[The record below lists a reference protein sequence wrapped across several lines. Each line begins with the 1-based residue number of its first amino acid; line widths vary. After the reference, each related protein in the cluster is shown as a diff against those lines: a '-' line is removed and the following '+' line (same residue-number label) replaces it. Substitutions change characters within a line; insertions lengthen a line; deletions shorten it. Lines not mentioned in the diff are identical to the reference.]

1 MNMFLKST
9 GMVCMALAVSSQAF
23 GMDEVEELKR
33 RLDALEQR
41 SAVSAEPSGEKKGS
55 ISFGGLVEVEA
66 NYQDTEGAEST
77 TDLTLATFELGVEAR
92 VNPWLSAYGVL
103 LYEQGESDDRFI
115 VDEAYIR
122 MKSDSSPIFAEVGR
136 FTQSFGRFESGMI
149 SDPMTLELGETK
161 HHASVKAGYEQEGL
175 LASLSVFKGD
185 VQKTDENEINSL
197 VASIDWAEEV
207 GDFHYGVG
215 ASWTN
220 NIGDT
225 DGLQGEVDSVNRQTD
240 DLVGGWTASAMAGY
254 KSFELRGEYLGA
266 LDKFS
271 DGESVG
277 RQPAAWSV
285 EAGYSF
291 DAPFSLAVRYEGSD
305 DFDTNDKRYGA
316 TLGWDVAD
324 GAGLA
329 FEYQRADNK
338 GAADSDTF
346 TMQLAMEF

>member
-1 MNMFLKST
+1 
-9 GMVCMALAVSSQAF
+9 MALAVSSQAF

-175 LASLSVFKGD
+175 LASLPFSREMSRRLM
-185 VQKTDENEINSL
+185 KTRS
-197 VASIDWAEEV
+197 
-207 GDFHYGVG
+207 
-215 ASWTN
+215 
-220 NIGDT
+220 
-225 DGLQGEVDSVNRQTD
+225 
-240 DLVGGWTASAMAGY
+240 TASLHPLTGQKRLATSITVSAHPGPITSAILTVCRARMTQLIARLMISSVVG
-254 KSFELRGEYLGA
+254 LPA
-266 LDKFS
+266 LWL
-271 DGESVG
+271 V
-277 RQPAAWSV
+277 
-285 EAGYSF
+285 
-291 DAPFSLAVRYEGSD
+291 
-305 DFDTNDKRYGA
+305 TNP
-316 TLGWDVAD
+316 L
-324 GAGLA
+324 
-329 FEYQRADNK
+329 
-338 GAADSDTF
+338 S
-346 TMQLAMEF
+346 